1 MRDQELER
9 RLRTAVE
16 HAAPDPLERIL
27 ASCGTQK
34 GTVIPMTNNK
44 KKRWAPLAAAAVLA
58 VLLCGGFGLHG
69 WQTAHAVASVVSLD
83 VNPSIQ
89 LQVNQKETVLSAQ
102 ALNQDAQVIL
112 EGMDLRNT
120 QLNVAVNAIVG
131 SLLQHGYLDRL
142 SSAILISVE
151 DSDAQRAARLETALT
166 AEVDAALQNASAGA
180 AVLSQVLTY
189 DAGLEPQ
196 AQANSIS
203 VGKAAM
209 IQRVR
214 SLNGDLAFE
223 DLAALSVEELKQLW
237 ETGAPG
243 LPIGRDAAAYAAQ
256 AYAGL
261 LEVDAVTWDVDPE
274 LDEYP
279 AHYEVEL
286 RTAAGEFDYD
296 VDAYSGQV
304 LKGPADALTATA
316 SGGATA
322 AQPGA
327 SSAIITEARA
337 RAIALEHAGVQE
349 ADALGLRVKLDRE
362 DGVQV
367 YDVEFRAGSI
377 EYEYELRSSD
387 GAILKAE
394 RDRDDHWYVSASSAG
409 GTAQAAYIGE
419 AAAKRAA
426 LAHAGV
432 QESDTSYI
440 HCWLEYDDGRAEYY
454 EVEFQADSTQYGY
467 EIGLYDGSVLKSER
481 ETFGAAAPQTGG
493 AQTGGAQTGGAQAG
507 GSYIGEEAAKSAA
520 FNHAG
525 VSAADASRLKCELD
539 VEKGVYVYEVEF
551 EVGRTE
557 YEYEIDAVSGAI
569 LKAEQD
575 ID

>member
-1 MRDQELER
+1 MRGQEWEQ

-34 GTVIPMTNNK
+34 GTVIPMSDNK
-44 KKRWAPLAAAAVLA
+44 KKRWGSLAAAAVLA

-69 WQTAHAVASVVSLD
+69 WQTAHTVASVVSLD

-89 LQVNQKETVLSAQ
+89 LQVNQREKVLSAE
-102 ALNQDAQVIL
+102 ALNADAQVIL

-151 DSDAQRAARLETALT
+151 DNDAQRAARLESALA

-180 AVLSQVLTY
+180 AVLSQVVAY

-203 VGKAAM
+203 VGKAAL
-209 IQRVR
+209 IQQIQA
-214 SLNGDLAFE
+214 LNGKLAFE

-243 LPIGRDAAAYAAQ
+243 LPIGKDAAAYAAQ
-256 AYAGL
+256 EYAGL
-261 LEVDAVTWDVDPE
+261 LETDAVTWDVDPE

-286 RTAAGEFDYD
+286 KTAFGEFDYEIG
-296 VDAYSGQV
+296 AYDGEL
-304 LKGPADALTATA
+304 LKGVPDVLRIAAPEETFETMTGAGYITAD
-316 SGGATA
+316 
-322 AQPGA
+322 
-327 SSAIITEARA
+327 EAK
-337 RAIALEHAGVQE
+337 AIALKHAGVQE
-349 ADALGLRVKLDRE
+349 SDALGLRVKQERE
-362 DGVQV
+362 DSLLI
-367 YDVEFRAGSI
+367 YEVEFRADGI
-377 EYEYELRSSD
+377 EHEYELLALD
-387 GAILKAE
+387 GTILKAE
-394 RDRDDHWYVSASSAG
+394 RDKDDHWYVSNTGSTG
-409 GTAQAAYIGE
+409 GAAQTSYIGE
-419 AAAKRAA
+419 AAAKQAA

-432 QESDTSYI
+432 QESGTKYL
-440 HCWLEYDDGRAEYY
+440 HCWLEYDDGRPEYY
-454 EVEFQADSTQYGY
+454 EVEFQAGSTQYEY
-467 EIGLYDGSVLKSER
+467 EVGLYDGGILKSER
-481 ETFGAAAPQTGG
+481 ETFGTVSGG
-493 AQTGGAQTGGAQAG
+493 TTQSG

-520 FNHAG
+520 FQHAG
-525 VSAADASRLKCELD
+525 VSAGGVSKLKCKLD
-539 VEKGVYVYEVEF
+539 KDDGVWLYEVEF

-557 YEYEIDAVSGAI
+557 YEYEIDAFSGAV

>member
-1 MRDQELER
+1 MRDQELEQ

-34 GTVIPMTNNK
+34 GTVIPMANNK
-44 KKRWAPLAAAAVLA
+44 KKRRASLAAAAVLA
-58 VLLCGGFGLHG
+58 LLLCGGVGLHG

-89 LQVNQKETVLSAQ
+89 LRVNQKEKVLSAE
-102 ALNQDAQVIL
+102 ALNEDAKVLL

-131 SLLQHGYLDRL
+131 SLLQHGYLDSL

-151 DSDAQRAARLETALT
+151 DNDAQRAARLETALT
-166 AEVDAALQNASAGA
+166 AEVDAALQNAAAGA
-180 AVLSQVLTY
+180 AVLSQVVTY

-209 IQRVR
+209 IQRVQ
-214 SLNGDLAFE
+214 SLNGKLAFE
-223 DLAALSVEELKQLW
+223 DLAALSVEELKQLL

-243 LPIGRDAAAYAAQ
+243 LPIGKDAAAYAAQ
-256 AYAGL
+256 EYAGL
-261 LEVDAVTWDVDPE
+261 LAVDSVTWDVDPE
-274 LDEYP
+274 LDESP

-286 RTAAGEFDYD
+286 KTSLGEFDYD
-296 VDAYSGQV
+296 VDAYSGKV
-304 LKGPADALTATA
+304 LKGPADV
-316 SGGATA
+316 
-322 AQPGA
+322 PA
-327 SSAIITEARA
+327 SSATATQSGSSSSVITEAKA
-337 RAIALEHAGVQE
+337 QSIALKHAGV
-349 ADALGLRVKLDRE
+349 AAGDALGLKIKLDWE

-367 YDVEFRAGSI
+367 YDVEFRAGSV
-377 EYEYELRSSD
+377 EYEYELLASD

-394 RDRDDHWYVSASSAG
+394 LDGDSRYISPST
-409 GTAQAAYIGE
+409 TADVGLIGE
-419 AAAKRAA
+419 TAAKKAA
-426 LAHAGV
+426 LAHAGI
-432 QESDTSYI
+432 QEGGTKYC
-440 HCWLEYDDGRAEYY
+440 HAWLSYDDGRPEHY
-454 EVEFQADSTQYGY
+454 EVEFQAGSTRY
-467 EIGLYDGSVLKSER
+467 EYEVGLYDGSILQYEQ
-481 ETFGAAAPQTGG
+481 ETFGASQT
-493 AQTGGAQTGGAQAG
+493 AQPG
-507 GSYIGEEAAKSAA
+507 GSYIGEEAAKASA
-520 FNHAG
+520 FRHAG
-525 VSAADASRLKCELD
+525 VSAADAVKVKCELD
-539 VEKGVYVYEVEF
+539 KDDGVWLYEVEF

-575 ID
+575 IDD

>member
-1 MRDQELER
+1 MRDQELEQ
-9 RLRTAVE
+9 RLRTAME

-44 KKRWAPLAAAAVLA
+44 KKRRASLAAAAVLA

-89 LQVNQKETVLSAQ
+89 LQVNQKEKVLSAE
-102 ALNQDAQVIL
+102 ALNEDARVIL
-112 EGMDLRNT
+112 EGMDLRDT

-180 AVLSQVLTY
+180 AVLSQVVTY

-203 VGKAAM
+203 VGKAAL
-209 IQRVR
+209 IQRVQ
-214 SLNGDLAFE
+214 SLNGRLAFE
-223 DLAALSVEELKQLW
+223 DLAALSVEELKQLL
-237 ETGAPG
+237 ETGAPA
-243 LPIGRDAAAYAAQ
+243 LPIGKDAAAYAAQ
-256 AYAGL
+256 ECAGL

-279 AHYEVEL
+279 ARYEVEL
-286 RTAAGEFDYD
+286 YTGMGEFDYD
-296 VDAYSGQV
+296 VDAYTGEV
-304 LKGPADALTATA
+304 LTGIPNVLRISMPQWVYEA
-316 SGGATA
+316 
-322 AQPGA
+322 A
-327 SSAIITEARA
+327 SSSAVISSSRA
-337 RAIALEHAGVQE
+337 RSIALEHAGIQE
-349 ADALGLRVKLDRE
+349 ADALGLRVKLDWE
-362 DGVQV
+362 DGIQV
-367 YDVEFRAGSI
+367 YDVEFRANSM
-377 EYEYELRSSD
+377 EYEYELQASD
-387 GAILKAE
+387 GTILKAE
-394 RDRDDHWYVSASSAG
+394 QDRDDYWHVSNA
-409 GTAQAAYIGE
+409 
-419 AAAKRAA
+419 
-426 LAHAGV
+426 
-432 QESDTSYI
+432 
-440 HCWLEYDDGRAEYY
+440 
-454 EVEFQADSTQYGY
+454 
-467 EIGLYDGSVLKSER
+467 
-481 ETFGAAAPQTGG
+481 GAAQT
-493 AQTGGAQTGGAQAG
+493 
-507 GSYIGEEAAKSAA
+507 SYIGEEAAKSAA
-520 FNHAG
+520 FKHAG
-525 VSAADASRLKCELD
+525 VSAADASKLKCKLEA
-539 VEKGVYVYEVEF
+539 EKGVYVYEVEF

-575 ID
+575 IDD